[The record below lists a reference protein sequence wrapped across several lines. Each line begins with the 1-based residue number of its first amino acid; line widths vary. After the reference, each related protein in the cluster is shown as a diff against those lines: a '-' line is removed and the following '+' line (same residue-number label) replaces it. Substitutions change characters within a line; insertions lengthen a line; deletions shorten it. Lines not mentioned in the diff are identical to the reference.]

1 MSSNAP
7 KLWLVATPIG
17 NPGDL
22 SARARDVL
30 SAADVICAE
39 DTRQAGLFCK
49 RQGIQRARFCSFFE
63 HNEQERIQSVLD
75 FLRQGLEVAL
85 MSNAGSPLIA
95 DPGYQLV
102 RTCRLNGF
110 PVSPIP
116 GPSAPIAA
124 LTASGLPPYP
134 FTFLGFLPRKA
145 GDQHRTLAPFASLK
159 STLIFFERKS
169 RLHSTLNN
177 VLQALGDREACLC
190 RELTKPYEEFIPFRL
205 AGIQSLESEFMGEL
219 TVVVGPPETLAS
231 SSADEVERLIRKHK
245 QAGFRPKEMV
255 QAVLRETT
263 GWDRKSVYR
272 LYTQIQRDAC

>member
-1 MSSNAP
+1 MLSKSP

-22 SARARDVL
+22 SDRARDVL

-49 RQGIQRARFCSFFE
+49 RQGIVKARFCSVFE
-63 HNEQERIQSVLD
+63 HNEQERIQRVLG

-85 MSNAGSPLIA
+85 MSTAGSPLIA

-102 RTCRLNGF
+102 RSCRHHGF
-110 PVSPIP
+110 PVSPVP

-159 STLIFFERKS
+159 STLVFFERKS

-205 AGIQSLESEFMGEL
+205 AGMQSLASGFLGEL
-219 TVVVGPPETLAS
+219 TVVVGPPESPAAS
-231 SSADEVERLIRKHK
+231 SAEEVERLIQKHR
-245 QAGFRPKEMV
+245 QAGSRPKETV
-255 QAVLRETT
+255 QAVLRETA